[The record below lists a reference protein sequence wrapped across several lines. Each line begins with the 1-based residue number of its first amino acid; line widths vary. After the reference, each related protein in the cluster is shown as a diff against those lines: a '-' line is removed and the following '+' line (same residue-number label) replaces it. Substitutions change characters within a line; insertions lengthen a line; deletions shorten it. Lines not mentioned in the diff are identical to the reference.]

1 MSSFILTCATISGLL
16 NEASSFTV
24 PRVSTRFG
32 SESALSVATLEDVE
46 QMMLLNTAIPIATQ
60 TGIELPTQD
69 FDSIAPREPKK
80 GPSIATWKQRLN
92 TREDKFSLHKW
103 SGLAFTLSSTGI
115 LGTGLFNGLH
125 HDIPAFVEPLNA
137 IFYLSVLV
145 QSLSS
150 LEMADSH
157 RRSQPAARDAFKAG
171 AFASIFAATGALIN
185 GPFAP
190 DFVCYHKMISDAV
203 MGATGLAAVGYS
215 TLALLTRE
223 ELINARSDRKASTN
237 NMISDLLVEANYWI
251 NSLFTPIVFV
261 IMLAVFLHPEH
272 DRAWLLHFQD
282 EHAGQAASYYGQ
294 TYGNTMGM
302 FSFLI
307 PTLRDKKLIGRDLE
321 SKLIFGLLAQIP
333 ISIAPL
339 IM

>member
-1 MSSFILTCATISGLL
+1 MSSFILTCATVSGLL

-32 SESALSVATLEDVE
+32 SESVLSVATLAHVE
-46 QMMLLNTAIPIATQ
+46 QTMLLNTAIPIATQ

-69 FDSIAPREPKK
+69 VDSVAPREPKK
-80 GPSIATWKQRLN
+80 GPTIATWKQRLN

-115 LGTGLFNGLH
+115 LGTGLINGLH

-157 RRSQPAARDAFKAG
+157 RRSQPVMRDSFKAG
-171 AFASIFAATGALIN
+171 AFASIFAATGALVN

-190 DFVCYHKMISDAV
+190 DFLCDHKIVSDV
-203 MGATGLAAVGYS
+203 LMGGIGLSAIGYS
-215 TLALLTRE
+215 TLALLAKE
-223 ELINARSDRKASTN
+223 ELINARSDRKASTS

-251 NSLFTPIVFV
+251 NSLFTPVVFV
-261 IMLAVFLHPEH
+261 IMLAAFLHPEH
-272 DRAWLLHFQD
+272 DRAWLLQFQD

-294 TYGNTMGM
+294 MYGNTMSM
-302 FSFLI
+302 YSFLI

-321 SKLIFGLLAQIP
+321 SILVFALLAQVP
-333 ISIAPL
+333 ISIAAL